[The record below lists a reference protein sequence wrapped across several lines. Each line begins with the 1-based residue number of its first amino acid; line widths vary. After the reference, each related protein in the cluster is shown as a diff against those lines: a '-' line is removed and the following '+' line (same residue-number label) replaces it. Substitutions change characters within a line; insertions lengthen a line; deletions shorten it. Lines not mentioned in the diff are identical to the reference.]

1 MKAKRVITTSL
12 SSRNRWIAG
21 LYSIGLVA
29 CLAIGIPTS
38 RAQQATYRVIDLGAV
53 DGMTA
58 SEPAAI
64 NNLGQIAGTS
74 TAGTVGCAFLY
85 YNRAMEDIGGELSR
99 GFGISQTGVVVG
111 DFAQMEPSTPNHA
124 ALFKGGTTIDL
135 GVLPGAL
142 FSRANGVNSNGYVVG
157 YSGSEFDSDNSRA
170 FVWHSAMGMVDIGT
184 LGGPYAQA
192 MAIND
197 AGFATGNAGVGA
209 SIGARHAFLYEVW
222 PGTGPMKPM
231 RDLGTL
237 GGLSSYGTAIN
248 MSNHVVGYSMLK
260 TNAMHAFLYN
270 GGQLV
275 DLGSLSPNVLGADY
289 SVALGV
295 NNSDTVVGYSY
306 LQYGGSDMVQQA
318 ASIVYGNMLEM
329 RMVNLNDLIGRA
341 RAEYWLF
348 SATSINDQGQI
359 VACAYHGTDGLVHA
373 VLLNPIGR

>member
-1 MKAKRVITTSL
+1 MKSKRVI
-12 SSRNRWIAG
+12 SSRNRLIAG

-29 CLAIGIPTS
+29 CLAIGIPTL
-38 RAQQATYRVIDLGAV
+38 RAQQATYRVIDLGVV
-53 DGMTA
+53 DGMMA

-85 YNRAMEDIGGELSR
+85 HNKIMQDIGGEISR
-99 GFGISQTGVVVG
+99 GFGISQNGVVVG
-111 DFAQMEPSTPNHA
+111 DFVRTEPLTAFNHA
-124 ALFKGGTTIDL
+124 ALFKGGVPLDL

-170 FVWHSAMGMVDIGT
+170 FVWQLSTGMIDIGT

-192 MAIND
+192 MAVND
-197 AGFATGNAGVGA
+197 AGYATGNASIA
-209 SIGARHAFLYEVW
+209 KSIGARHAFLCEVW
-222 PGTGPMKPM
+222 PGTGPVEPM
-231 RDLGTL
+231 LDLGTL
-237 GGLSSYGTAIN
+237 GGVSSYGTAIN

-275 DLGSLSPNVLGADY
+275 DLGSLSPNVSGADY

-306 LQYGGSDMVQQA
+306 LQNGGSDMIKQA
-318 ASIVYGNMLEM
+318 ASIVYGNMLQA

-348 SATSINDQGQI
+348 SATAINDQGQI
-359 VACAYHGTDGLVHA
+359 VACAYHGTDGSVHA
-373 VLLNPIGR
+373 VLLNPYR